1 MLRSIIFNVLL
12 VLLIASSGIL
22 TFCFPAQA
30 DAIDP
35 FVRRYLANE
44 PVELSVDS
52 QGHTQSFSPEDLT
65 EGKILFESSCLN
77 CHAGGINL
85 VYSDISL
92 TLEDL
97 QGATPPRDTINRLVE
112 YFRYPLSYDGS
123 DTNYW
128 CREIPETW
136 MPQPEAEK
144 LAAYIL
150 RSAEVDPSWGGQQ
163 QLKNSTDIYNVDP
176 FNVRVR

>member
-1 MLRSIIFNVLL
+1 MLRSIVVNFLL
-12 VLLIASSGIL
+12 VIFIASSGFL
-22 TFCFPAQA
+22 TVCFPAEA
-30 DAIDP
+30 DVVDSY
-35 FVRRYLANE
+35 VRRYLASE
-44 PVELSVDS
+44 PVELSRNS
-52 QGHTQSFSPEDLT
+52 QGETQSFSPADLT
-65 EGKILFESSCLN
+65 QGKVLFESSCLN
-77 CHAGGINL
+77 CHTGGINL
-85 VYSDISL
+85 VYSDVSL

-97 QGATPPRDTINRLVE
+97 QGATPPRDTINSLVE
-112 YFRYPLSYDGS
+112 YFRYPVSYDGS

-136 MPQPEAEK
+136 IPQPEAEK

-163 QLKNSTDIYNVDP
+163 QLRNSTDIYNVDP